1 MFFAAT
7 LAAIVAAPAGMP
19 APTSALAFVEATEAL
34 VPATTRANAPQLAAL
49 LGEAADVEATI
60 PGLGTVPAP
69 LKTPLPPLS
78 STMALVAA
86 AGDALVHVTF
96 YDPKLDQRLVFT
108 FGRRMAA
115 PKSKDRDTFVL
126 IETPYVERGAPK
138 RSGSDFSAAFEKQG
152 AKWQEVAP
160 TPAELEK
167 HVDGVGAPF
176 STCERVLRDAA
187 SSISTALLLRSV
199 ETETFTADVA
209 SLKAEVTRGVSAK
222 ITLSKDKKH
231 YTADLLY
238 RGAVA
243 RITDVNDQPKFV
255 TPCAA
260 GR

>member
-1 MFFAAT
+1 
-7 LAAIVAAPAGMP
+7 MP
-19 APTSALAFVEATEAL
+19 APTTPLEFIELCEAL
-34 VPATTRANAPQLAAL
+34 VPATTKANAPQLNAL
-49 LGEAADVEATI
+49 LGDAADVEAAV
-60 PGLGTVPAP
+60 PGLGGAPAP
-69 LKTPLPPLS
+69 LKSPLPVLTPTS
-78 STMALVAA
+78 ALVAA
-86 AGDALVHVTF
+86 VSDSLVHVTF

-108 FGRRMAA
+108 LGRRMAA
-115 PKSKDRDTFVL
+115 AKSKDRDTYLL

-176 STCERVLRDAA
+176 SACERVLRDAA

-199 ETETFTADVA
+199 ETDVFTSDVA
-209 SLKAEVTRGVSAK
+209 SLNAQVTRGVSAK
-222 ITLSKDKKH
+222 VTLSKDKKH

-255 TPCAA
+255 TPCAP